1 MSNTAEVIK
10 FPAPLQGQQES
21 RMAELEKGYLRLA
34 NQIQD
39 ALCIVELSGRE
50 FRVLNAIVRLTYGWS
65 KKSDRIANSLIAD
78 KTTLKVKHVSEAV
91 LSLAYRNIIILRR
104 IGQTRYIG
112 VNTCLDKW
120 AYTKPNCMKCPVAFQ
135 AAEVETWVINAP
147 EFMIGDPQNQGQL
160 SPKTGMVIPENR
172 DGDFTPPSI
181 PENRDG
187 YPRIQGKVFP
197 KIGNTKDILPKT
209 NIKTDLTQPKP
220 FPAGR
225 DFQDYVAGLL
235 EGKLSG
241 GSALEFHDSAIAT
254 LQAAGLDVHREYP
267 VPERGDG
274 REGRIDIVVI
284 DENGIRCGIELDRNS
299 PRQKSLLKLGAVESG
314 ICVLR
319 RSDIVRSTEQG
330 VIVIGGS
337 VSAKK
342 DRAAKFNPLSIP
354 VPEWLDSTAWGEWVA
369 YRQQSGKAIK
379 TELTVTKAFKLLK
392 ACLDEGHNPV
402 DVINTSIANGYQ
414 GLFKPKFALN
424 DRKAGRDVNHI
435 SEPDKTIPTGFR
447 G

>member
-1 MSNTAEVIK
+1 MSNTAEIYK
-10 FPAPLQGQQES
+10 FPAQQGKQES
-21 RMAELEKGYLRLA
+21 RMAELENGYLRLA

-91 LSLAYRNIIILRR
+91 LNLAYRNIIILRR

-112 VNTCLDKW
+112 INTNLDKW
-120 AYTKPNCMKCPVAFQ
+120 AYAKPNCTKCPAAFP
-135 AAEVETWVINAP
+135 AAEVVTWVITIP
-147 EFMIGDPQNQGQL
+147 EFRDSNFTP
-160 SPKTGMVIPENR
+160 STIPEN
-172 DGDFTPPSI
+172 GD
-181 PENRDG
+181 N
-187 YPRIQGKVFP
+187 YPQKQGKGSL
-197 KIGNTKDILPKT
+197 KTGNTKDILPKT
-209 NIKTDLTQPKP
+209 NINTDLTQPKP

-225 DFQDYVAGLL
+225 DFREYVAGVL

-241 GSALEFHDSAIAT
+241 ASALEFHDSAIAT

-274 REGRIDIVVI
+274 REGRIDIVVT
-284 DENGIRCGIELDRNS
+284 DGNGTRCGIELDRIS

-319 RSDIVRSTEQG
+319 RGDNARRTEQG
-330 VIVIGGS
+330 VLIIGGS
-337 VSAKK
+337 KSAKK
-342 DRAAKFNPLSIP
+342 DRAARFDPLSIP
-354 VPEWLDSTAWGEWVA
+354 VPEWLDASSWSEWVA

-379 TELTVTKAFKLLK
+379 TELTVTKAFSLLK
-392 ACLDEGHNPV
+392 QCLDEGHDPV
-402 DVINTSIANGYQ
+402 AVINASIANGYQ
-414 GLFKPKFALN
+414 GLFKPNFGLSSRN
-424 DRKAGRDVNHI
+424 AGRDVNHI
-435 SEPDKTIPTGFR
+435 SQPDKKIPVGFR
-447 G
+447 GAK

>member
-1 MSNTAEVIK
+1 MSNTAEIFK
-10 FPAPLQGQQES
+10 FPTQEGKQES
-21 RMAELEKGYLRLA
+21 RMAELENGYLRLA

-112 VNTCLDKW
+112 INTHLDKW
-120 AYTKPNCMKCPVAFQ
+120 AYAKPNCTKCPAAFP
-135 AAEVETWVINAP
+135 AAEVVTWVITIP
-147 EFMIGDPQNQGQL
+147 EFRDSNFTP
-160 SPKTGMVIPENR
+160 STIPEN
-172 DGDFTPPSI
+172 GDNHPQK
-181 PENRDG
+181 
-187 YPRIQGKVFP
+187 QGKGSL
-197 KIGNTKDILPKT
+197 KTGNTKDILPKT
-209 NIKTDLTQPKP
+209 NINTDLTQPKP

-225 DFQDYVAGLL
+225 DFRDYVAGVL

-241 GSALEFHDSAIAT
+241 DSALEFHDSAIAT

-274 REGRIDIVVI
+274 REGRIDIVVT
-284 DENGIRCGIELDRNS
+284 DGNGTRCGIELDRIS

-319 RSDIVRSTEQG
+319 RGDIARRTEQG
-330 VIVIGGS
+330 VLIIGGS

-342 DRAAKFNPLSIP
+342 DRAARFDPLSIP
-354 VPEWLDSTAWGEWVA
+354 VPEWLDASSWSEWVA

-379 TELTVTKAFKLLK
+379 TELTVTKAFSLLK
-392 ACLDEGHNPV
+392 QCLDEGHDPV
-402 DVINTSIANGYQ
+402 AVINASIANGYQ
-414 GLFKPKFALN
+414 GLFKPKFGLSSRN
-424 DRKAGRDVNHI
+424 AGRDVNRI
-435 SEPDKTIPTGFR
+435 SQPDKKIPTGFR